1 MWQPPSAGT
10 VATHLGVGQS
20 FLPGQAAQG
29 PGLRWRLLHGS
40 LMCGAYIGRAVPA
53 QAYCPF
59 SCCIDPSQPQTI
71 SHMFITCPVSVTVT
85 EWLCRLW
92 LAMTGYL
99 PVVSVAS
106 LLAADTS
113 SEQLPSDALFQTWH
127 RLRLAVLHSIW
138 AASQMSTAGIIS
150 LLTHICIPVALN
162 IDVHPKLTHQQQS
175 PYHQGLHTQLCNPSC
190 SDSCKP

>member
-1 MWQPPSAGT
+1 
-10 VATHLGVGQS
+10 
-20 FLPGQAAQG
+20 
-29 PGLRWRLLHGS
+29 
-40 LMCGAYIGRAVPA
+40 
-53 QAYCPF
+53 
-59 SCCIDPSQPQTI
+59 
-71 SHMFITCPVSVTVT
+71 MFITCPVAVTVT

-106 LLAADTS
+106 LFSADTP

-162 IDVHPKLTHQQQS
+162 IDDHPKLTHQHQS
-175 PYHQGLHTQLCNPSC
+175 PYYQGLHTQLCNPSC